1 VAKITPVGLGIIG
14 GGAFGTIV
22 ARIAAALDELDL
34 RMIYART
41 PDQTRARLGESLQD
55 LPVVSDLDALLGDP
69 SIDAVFVATPNYQ
82 HLPHARAALAAGKA
96 LLLEKPATASLAEA
110 LELAAIVRASKQ
122 PFMVSTP
129 YRFDRASET
138 VRQATIEGRL
148 GAIYHAR
155 GHWLRGAGIPGWG
168 SWFTQ
173 RRFAGGGALA
183 DLGYHVIDLLLHC
196 AGWPPVLRVSG
207 HVSGL
212 LGETPVLTG
221 DWRPPETSGVFDVED
236 FAAAQLTTRAGASL
250 QIEIS
255 WASHAIAPGQPD
267 AHGYAWAGSTGAA
280 TLFPAEIR
288 AVGREPHTV
297 AEDGFVRRIRAM
309 LRELARRTRERDL
322 ARDDVD
328 QALSVMEVI
337 DAIYRSSATG
347 REVVLE
353 ASG

>member
-1 VAKITPVGLGIIG
+1 MAKIPPVRLGVIG

-22 ARIAAALDELDL
+22 ARIAAALDEVDL

-41 PDQTRARLGESLQD
+41 PEQTRVRLGESLQD
-55 LPVVSDLDALLGDP
+55 RPVVSDLDALLGDS
-69 SIDAVFVATPNYQ
+69 SIDTVFIATPNYQ
-82 HLPHARAALAAGKA
+82 HLPHARAALSAGKA
-96 LLLEKPATASLAEA
+96 VLLEKPATATLAEA
-110 LELAAIVRASKQ
+110 LELAASVRASAQ

-129 YRFDRASET
+129 YRFDRAFEA
-138 VRQATIEGRL
+138 VRQAIVEGRL

-196 AGWPPVLRVSG
+196 AGWPPIVRVTG
-207 HVSGL
+207 QVSAL
-212 LGETPVLTG
+212 LGETPALAG
-221 DWRPPETSGVFDVED
+221 DWRPSEETGVFDVED
-236 FAAAQLTTRAGASL
+236 FAAAQLTTRPRASM

-255 WASHAIAPGQPD
+255 WAGHAIAPGQPD
-267 AHGYAWAGSTGAA
+267 AHGYAWAGSAGAA

-288 AVGREPHTV
+288 AAGREPQTV

-309 LRELARRTRERDL
+309 LRELARRARERDL
-322 ARDDVD
+322 SRDDID
-328 QALSVMEVI
+328 QAVSVMQVI
-337 DAIYRSSATG
+337 DAVYRSSATG
-347 REVVLE
+347 HEVLLK
-353 ASG
+353 APG